1 MKPERRPL
9 TDEEKAECAAFKR
22 EFIAWNEAR
31 PKSER
36 VTQEQAGSH
45 LGMNQGSFS
54 NYLNGHRALHRD
66 IAIGIYELLGISV
79 AKYSKRL
86 AEEITR
92 IAQAAGTEQIQGKE
106 SNVINADFSKKSRD
120 GDISI
125 PHHDVRAAMG
135 EGQILPSDYIET
147 IRHVTVSLDY
157 LRTQGVSFTKPENLG
172 MITGFGESM
181 NKTFASGDPLMIDRG
196 VTTLQTDGVYM
207 FTLSG
212 ALFVKR
218 LQMLPN
224 GVRVISDN
232 DAYPP
237 YDITGSDLK
246 GMVIH
251 ARVLLAWRSQRL

>member
-1 MKPERRPL
+1 MVDTQQLRDEFVIRLNKALDGVDSVRKGRGRNVDLHALVKAKGCRKSTQATHKWLSGESMPEKDNMRLLADACYVR
-9 TDEEKAECAAFKR
+9 AEWLEYGDGPQYPGA
-22 EFIAWNEAR
+22 
-31 PKSER
+31 SE
-36 VTQEQAGSH
+36 
-45 LGMNQGSFS
+45 
-54 NYLNGHRALHRD
+54 
-66 IAIGIYELLGISV
+66 
-79 AKYSKRL
+79 
-86 AEEITR
+86 
-92 IAQAAGTEQIQGKE
+92 IQGKE

-120 GDISI
+120 GEIVI

>member
-1 MKPERRPL
+1 MAKRNALGLSQKKIADAADMSPAAVNLYFKGINPL
-9 TDEEKAECAAFKR
+9 NLQFAAVLS
-22 EFIAWNEAR
+22 EQLQESIEA
-31 PKSER
+31 
-36 VTQEQAGSH
+36 
-45 LGMNQGSFS
+45 FS
-54 NYLNGHRALHRD
+54 P
-66 IAIGIYELLGISV
+66 
-79 AKYSKRL
+79 RL
-86 AEEITR
+86 AKE
-92 IAQAAGTEQIQGKE
+92 AALVARVVANKKE
-106 SNVINADFSKKSRD
+106 NGGNVIAADFSKKDRN

>member
-1 MKPERRPL
+1 MDDREIRRKNL
-9 TDEEKAECAAFKR
+9 KALMDHFFPPGTRGAQSRFGEMLGRPQNVLSRLLAEPDKKGAKNVGADLAR
-22 EFIAWNEAR
+22 EIETILGLQKYALDDIELPA
-31 PKSER
+31 KL
-36 VTQEQAGSH
+36 AGS
-45 LGMNQGSFS
+45 
-54 NYLNGHRALHRD
+54 AP
-66 IAIGIYELLGISV
+66 
-79 AKYSKRL
+79 
-86 AEEITR
+86 
-92 IAQAAGTEQIQGKE
+92 KE
-106 SNVINADFSKKSRD
+106 RGNNVIAADFSKKDRN